1 MTQGTGTMN
10 VRRGKSPNDLLPL
23 IGIIGVG
30 FVGSA
35 IKQNAE
41 MCRVVALDTDPSKG
55 FNATYDELK
64 ECEGIFVCVPS
75 PPDKDGSCDTS
86 ILESVLSNLKGY
98 TGVIISK
105 VTATPDVYER
115 LQLQFPNLVHVP
127 EFLTAAK
134 ATSDYANQ
142 THVIIG
148 GNVIAYLNE
157 AKRIIKYT
165 KPKSDSIDF
174 QYCGIGEAAL
184 IKYIANTFL
193 ATKVIFMNEMSAIAK
208 SKNYDWLDICAILR
222 RDDRIGDTHLQVPG
236 PDGYYGFGGACFPK
250 DTSALIKYAEKLKIN
265 VSVLKAAVKKNTLLR
280 LTNKSN

>member
-1 MTQGTGTMN
+1 MIQGTGIMN
-10 VRRGKSPNDLLPL
+10 VKRGKSLNELLPL

-30 FVGSA
+30 FVGTA
-35 IKQNAE
+35 IKENAE
-41 MCRVVALDTDPSKG
+41 MCRIVALDTDTSKG
-55 FNATYDELK
+55 FTATYDELK
-64 ECEGIFVCVPS
+64 ECQGIFICVPS
-75 PPDKDGSCDTS
+75 PPGKDGSCDTS
-86 ILESVLSNLKGY
+86 ILESVLNNLKGY

-134 ATSDYANQ
+134 ATNDYANQ
-142 THVIIG
+142 RHVIIG

-165 KPKSDSIDF
+165 KSKSDSIDF

-193 ATKVIFMNEMSAIAK
+193 ATKVIFMNEMAAIAK

-222 RDDRIGDTHLQVPG
+222 RDDRIGDTHLLVPG
-236 PDGYYGFGGACFPK
+236 PDGHHGFGGACFPK

-280 LTNKSN
+280 LTNDHK